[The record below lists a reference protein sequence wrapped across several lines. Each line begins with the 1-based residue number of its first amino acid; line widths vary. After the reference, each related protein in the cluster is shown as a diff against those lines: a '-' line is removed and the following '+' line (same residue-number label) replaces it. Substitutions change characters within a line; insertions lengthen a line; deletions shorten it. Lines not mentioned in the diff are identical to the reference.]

1 MILDIKYATTQ
12 KTKSGN
18 LLTYGVAQR
27 QGRDGNAEIPGGGG
41 RDFALFHL
49 DHRRVER
56 ETWNK
61 QQKNFEK
68 LQRQT
73 ARLIKKYG
81 FRYADN
87 ENLELKYRTN
97 KY

>member
-1 MILDIKYATTQ
+1 MILDIKYARTE
-12 KTKSGN
+12 KIRNG

-27 QGRDGNAEIPGGGG
+27 QGGNGNAEIPGGGG
-41 RDFALFHL
+41 RDFAFFHL

-81 FRYADN
+81 FRYTDN
-87 ENLELKYRTN
+87 STLELKYRTN